1 MGNENLCIICLQ
13 DFENT
18 IIKLDCNHCFHR
30 KCINKWRKIN
40 DNCPICRKSITNI
53 IEIKKSK
60 NSKLIFYISFII
72 ILIYSIIIIIF
83 KSNFKKPFTEL
94 QCK

>member
-1 MGNENLCIICLQ
+1 MGNENICIICLQ
-13 DFENT
+13 DFGNKK
-18 IIKLDCNHCFHR
+18 IKLNCNHYFHR

-53 IEIKKSK
+53 IEIKKNK
-60 NSKLIFYISFII
+60 NSKLIIYISFII
-72 ILIYSIIIIIF
+72 ILIYLIIIIIF
-83 KSNFKKPFTEL
+83 KSNFKKPFTGL